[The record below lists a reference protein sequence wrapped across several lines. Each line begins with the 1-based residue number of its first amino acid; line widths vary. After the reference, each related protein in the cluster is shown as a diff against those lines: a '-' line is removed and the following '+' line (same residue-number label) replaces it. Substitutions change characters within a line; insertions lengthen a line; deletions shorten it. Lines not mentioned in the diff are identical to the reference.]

1 MHREY
6 SVCVCVLNGEVH
18 ALSLSL
24 SLSYTQKNMRERE
37 RERES
42 KGGRLH
48 YTMGLNEQEAR
59 GGSSLSSSP
68 AQLHENIDLSSLSLE
83 QEEALS
89 VACEDASCPICLNDV
104 PFVDTAILSC
114 CRTQFCVHC
123 ILKWVL
129 KKQVRVF
136 SFFLLLFSFGGGSD
150 YFFFSESFF

>member
-1 MHREY
+1 
-6 SVCVCVLNGEVH
+6 
-18 ALSLSL
+18 
-24 SLSYTQKNMRERE
+24 
-37 RERES
+37 
-42 KGGRLH
+42 
-48 YTMGLNEQEAR
+48 MGLNEQEAR

-150 YFFFSESFF
+150 YFFFF